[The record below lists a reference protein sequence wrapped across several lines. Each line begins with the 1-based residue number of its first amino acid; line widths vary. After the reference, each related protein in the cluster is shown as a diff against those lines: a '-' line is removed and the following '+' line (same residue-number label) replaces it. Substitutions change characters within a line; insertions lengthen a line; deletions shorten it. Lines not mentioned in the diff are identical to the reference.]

1 VKRSILTDFC
11 LRHPVSTAMVF
22 TALLAVGIASLIRI
36 PLETYPE
43 LNYPRLTVSGWWF
56 GASPEAIEAFVS
68 APIEGEA
75 STLPGIEEVT
85 STSSRESAS
94 ITLEFA
100 PETDMDFVRLELNE
114 KIARLREDMPPGVNI
129 SVPPYVPPN
138 FRQEFLLA
146 YTFTGPYDVNE
157 LKRFAE
163 DLIQRPLDIVEGV
176 AQVNVSGG
184 EDRELQV
191 ILDEEKAE
199 ALGISQREVSSRLS
213 SVRNMVQTVGTVRQG
228 NYQYNLVA
236 REDFDELTTL
246 SDIIVARRR
255 DRYIRLGEIATVRDA
270 YSAPRSYERLNGVA
284 RLAIRINAVAGS
296 NIVEVAERVKAR
308 IAEVEPTFP
317 PGTTLIEQT
326 DNSEGIREELGSLRF
341 RSIIIIFLIFS
352 VLLLFLRGIANPLII
367 LSSIATSV
375 LLTVGLF
382 YFLGGSLNMM
392 SLAGLAMGFGLM
404 VDNSIVVLDN
414 IHRHRERGSGRLA
427 AASIGTSEVI
437 LPILTGTATTIV
449 VFLPFLYL
457 QGDLQAAYVPFAL
470 AVVTS
475 LACSLLVSFTLIPSI
490 AARALRKLPVRSAA
504 AAGAG
509 AAEGGAAPPRDEDPW
524 ALGDLERESARAHS
538 GEDFAEHTLGIGDN
552 IFQKVLR
559 WMLTWKYAVIFV
571 VLTGVVGSY
580 HLFDRYVTKG
590 RIWRF
595 GGAQTELLRIGISAP
610 TGSDLDVMETLVKQ
624 FESKLLPMHRAG
636 QVKDITAYVGSES
649 ANITV
654 EFPEEIIRQGLPYL
668 VKDQMSV
675 FSSMMGGVRIFISGF
690 GDGFSTGG
698 FSTSSLSQ
706 RITLLGYNYLQVKGL
721 AEDLAE
727 RLLRNPR
734 IREVNTNYSSWYG
747 GGREKQIVLRF
758 DRRRLAEYGLTS
770 REMVSF
776 VQRYIQG
783 RSGGQIVFQG
793 EEVAFETKVEGFTDR
808 DIVDL
813 MNVQYTA
820 YDSRKLRLSDVATM
834 TVEPVMG
841 RIERKD
847 QQYSRTVA
855 YEFRGPYRMGQ
866 RVRDEI
872 IESMILPNGYE
883 FDESERIWQTEE
895 EKKQIMLILGFA
907 ILLVYMLTSALYESF
922 FHPFTIILTVPL
934 ALVGVFLGYFLFDKG
949 FDRTAYVGVILMGGI
964 VVNNSIILVDHINNL
979 RKILPKREAVIRAAR
994 ERARPILM
1002 TTFTTVIGL
1011 LPLIIGA
1018 TEGQD
1023 QWYTLA
1029 FTICV
1034 SLPVATFFT
1043 LTIIPLIYEIVD
1055 SVQRWARLAIG
1066 SLVLVAQGEA
1076 GQSDSQVS
1084 SQP

>member
-1 VKRSILTDFC
+1 VKRSVLTDFC

-43 LNYPRLTVSGWWF
+43 LSYPRLTVSGWWF

-100 PETDMDFVRLELNE
+100 PDTDMDFVRLELNE
-114 KIARLREDMPPGVNI
+114 KIARLREDMPPGVSI
-129 SVPPYVPPN
+129 SVRPYVPPN

-176 AQVNVSGG
+176 AQVMVSGG

-199 ALGISQREVSSRLS
+199 ALGISQREVSNHLS

-228 NYQYNLVA
+228 DYQYNLVA

-246 SDIIVARRR
+246 SDIIVARRG
-255 DRYIRLGEIATVRDA
+255 DRYIRLGEIAVVRDA
-270 YSAPRSYERLNGVA
+270 YSEPRSYERLNGVA
-284 RLAIRINAVAGS
+284 RLAIRVNAVAGS

-317 PGTTLIEQT
+317 PGTNLIEQT

-341 RSIIIIFLIFS
+341 RSVIIIFLIFS

-437 LPILTGTATTIV
+437 LPILAGTATTIV

-457 QGDLQAAYVPFAL
+457 QGDLRAAYVPFAL

-475 LACSLLVSFTLIPSI
+475 LACSLVVSFTLIPSI
-490 AARALRKLPVRSAA
+490 AARALRKLPVRTAT
-504 AAGAG
+504 AG
-509 AAEGGAAPPRDEDPW
+509 AAPNRDEDPW
-524 ALGDLERESARAHS
+524 ALGELEKESARIHS

-559 WMLTWKYAVIFV
+559 WMLTPWWHKLIVV
-571 VLTGVVGSY
+571 VLVIITVIGSY
-580 HLFDRYVTKG
+580 LAFDRYVTKG

-595 GGAQTELLRIGISAP
+595 GGTQTELLRIGISAP

-624 FESKLLPMHRAG
+624 FESKLLPLHRSG
-636 QVKDITAYVGSES
+636 QVKDITAYVAAENASIS
-649 ANITV
+649 V
-654 EFPEEIIRQGLPYL
+654 EFPEEIVRQGLPYL

-675 FSSMMGGVRIFISGF
+675 FSSMMGGVRISISGF
-690 GDGFSTGG
+690 GDYFSTGG
-698 FSTSSLSQ
+698 FSTRSLS
-706 RITLLGYNYLQVKGL
+706 
-721 AEDLAE
+721 
-727 RLLRNPR
+727 
-734 IREVNTNYSSWYG
+734 
-747 GGREKQIVLRF
+747 
-758 DRRRLAEYGLTS
+758 
-770 REMVSF
+770 
-776 VQRYIQG
+776 
-783 RSGGQIVFQG
+783 RS
-793 EEVAFETKVEGFTDR
+793 
-808 DIVDL
+808 
-813 MNVQYTA
+813 
-820 YDSRKLRLSDVATM
+820 LRLSRA
-834 TVEPVMG
+834 
-841 RIERKD
+841 
-847 QQYSRTVA
+847 
-855 YEFRGPYRMGQ
+855 
-866 RVRDEI
+866 
-872 IESMILPNGYE
+872 
-883 FDESERIWQTEE
+883 
-895 EKKQIMLILGFA
+895 
-907 ILLVYMLTSALYESF
+907 VY
-922 FHPFTIILTVPL
+922 
-934 ALVGVFLGYFLFDKG
+934 
-949 FDRTAYVGVILMGGI
+949 
-964 VVNNSIILVDHINNL
+964 
-979 RKILPKREAVIRAAR
+979 
-994 ERARPILM
+994 
-1002 TTFTTVIGL
+1002 
-1011 LPLIIGA
+1011 
-1018 TEGQD
+1018 
-1023 QWYTLA
+1023 
-1029 FTICV
+1029 
-1034 SLPVATFFT
+1034 
-1043 LTIIPLIYEIVD
+1043 
-1055 SVQRWARLAIG
+1055 
-1066 SLVLVAQGEA
+1066 
-1076 GQSDSQVS
+1076 
-1084 SQP
+1084 